1 MSSPGDLVKP
11 TSLEAP
17 SAPLLSR
24 CLSMPGDISGLGPW
38 GAGEAIELLSWKADW
53 PILIFLIC
61 EMGTLAA
68 VSPDFF
74 FCECSLKWCPQL

>member
-1 MSSPGDLVKP
+1 MSSPGDPVKP

-38 GAGEAIELLSWKADW
+38 GAGEAIELLSWKAGW

-68 VSPDFF
+68 ASPDFF
-74 FCECSLKWCPQL
+74 CGCSLKWCPQL